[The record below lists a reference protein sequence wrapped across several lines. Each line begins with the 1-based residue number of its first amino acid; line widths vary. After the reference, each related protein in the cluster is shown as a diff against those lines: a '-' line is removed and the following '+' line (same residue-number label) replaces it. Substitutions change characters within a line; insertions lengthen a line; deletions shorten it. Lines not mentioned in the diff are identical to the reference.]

1 MDFQSI
7 IRESAGQG
15 IVLLKN
21 EKNMLPLG
29 ESDSISVFGRCQ
41 VNYYKSGTGSGGS
54 VHVPFSVNLLDGF
67 ENLKKEGFKIPA
79 LNQELIQV
87 YKNWINEHPFD
98 SGNGE
103 WASEPWCQVEMSLSD
118 ELVKAA
124 AAKSKKAIFLIGRTA
139 GEDQDNK
146 AEEGSFYL
154 TKTERENLRKICDSF
169 EEVCVILNVS
179 NIIDTSWLESEE
191 FSGHIRALLY
201 SWQGGMQGGQACA
214 DILCGK
220 KSPSGKLSDTIA
232 FKLEDYPSTKNFGSA
247 EDEVYEEDI
256 FVGYRYFTTF
266 AKEKVQFPFGFG
278 LSYTTFTQEVQKYDF
293 DEENL
298 YLEVKVTNSGSRT
311 GAEIVQVYAECPQGK
326 LGKAARVLCDFAKTK
341 ELESGKSE
349 IVKISFPVK
358 NLASYDDSGES
369 GNAYSYILEEGIYS
383 LYLGSDA
390 LHGEK
395 ILSKN
400 GKIADGSEFTVTKTR
415 VLEKLSQCCAPQKE
429 FSRLKAGNQKSD
441 GGFELLSEKVP
452 LSQENLGEKIKANL
466 PKELGHAELVS
477 ASNPAKIQFPDVVK
491 NPALIDEFV
500 ASLSDKELMTL
511 VRGEGMMSRKVTA
524 GLASAFG
531 GISQSLHDRG
541 IPAVACS
548 DGPSGIRMDNGKEAS
563 LVPIGTILAC
573 TWNPALVEDL
583 YEALAKEMISKNIDV
598 LLGPGCNIHRSP
610 LNGRNFEYYSEDPLL
625 SGKMAAAMCKGLARS
640 GGIGTIKHF
649 ALNNQESHRRTE
661 NSVVSERALREIY
674 LRPFEIAVK
683 EGNARAVM
691 TSYNGVNGHKS
702 ASNFDLNTSILRKEW
717 GFTGLV
723 MTDWWAAMNDCEKGG
738 EASGRNMSYMIR
750 ARNDIYMVVVNDTA
764 ESGGFGDNLPEA
776 LKNGSL
782 MRSELQVCVK
792 DILLFITET
801 YAAHVPL
808 RPLKSEITISTV
820 LDSVPAGVKI
830 YAPEEYATDS
840 ALSGDM
846 YFDVPETASYEVFGG
861 FIKDGGDTLSQSIS
875 NVLINGESV
884 GSFECRSTNGV
895 TMYSVAVQLVLKKGV
910 YKINLEHT
918 KPGILV
924 QCLCLRR
931 ERLSPIS
938 SGEYE

>member
-1 MDFQSI
+1 
-7 IRESAGQG
+7 
-15 IVLLKN
+15 
-21 EKNMLPLG
+21 
-29 ESDSISVFGRCQ
+29 
-41 VNYYKSGTGSGGS
+41 
-54 VHVPFSVNLLDGF
+54 
-67 ENLKKEGFKIPA
+67 
-79 LNQELIQV
+79 
-87 YKNWINEHPFD
+87 
-98 SGNGE
+98 
-103 WASEPWCQVEMSLSD
+103 
-118 ELVKAA
+118 
-124 AAKSKKAIFLIGRTA
+124 
-139 GEDQDNK
+139 
-146 AEEGSFYL
+146 
-154 TKTERENLRKICDSF
+154 
-169 EEVCVILNVS
+169 
-179 NIIDTSWLESEE
+179 
-191 FSGHIRALLY
+191 
-201 SWQGGMQGGQACA
+201 
-214 DILCGK
+214 
-220 KSPSGKLSDTIA
+220 
-232 FKLEDYPSTKNFGSA
+232 
-247 EDEVYEEDI
+247 
-256 FVGYRYFTTF
+256 
-266 AKEKVQFPFGFG
+266 
-278 LSYTTFTQEVQKYDF
+278 
-293 DEENL
+293 
-298 YLEVKVTNSGSRT
+298 
-311 GAEIVQVYAECPQGK
+311 
-326 LGKAARVLCDFAKTK
+326 
-341 ELESGKSE
+341 
-349 IVKISFPVK
+349 
-358 NLASYDDSGES
+358 
-369 GNAYSYILEEGIYS
+369 
-383 LYLGSDA
+383 
-390 LHGEK
+390 
-395 ILSKN
+395 
-400 GKIADGSEFTVTKTR
+400 
-415 VLEKLSQCCAPQKE
+415 
-429 FSRLKAGNQKSD
+429 
-441 GGFELLSEKVP
+441 
-452 LSQENLGEKIKANL
+452 
-466 PKELGHAELVS
+466 
-477 ASNPAKIQFPDVVK
+477 
-491 NPALIDEFV
+491 
-500 ASLSDKELMTL
+500 
-511 VRGEGMMSRKVTA
+511 
-524 GLASAFG
+524 
-531 GISQSLHDRG
+531 
-541 IPAVACS
+541 
-548 DGPSGIRMDNGKEAS
+548 
-563 LVPIGTILAC
+563 
-573 TWNPALVEDL
+573 
-583 YEALAKEMISKNIDV
+583 
-598 LLGPGCNIHRSP
+598 
-610 LNGRNFEYYSEDPLL
+610 
-625 SGKMAAAMCKGLARS
+625 
-640 GGIGTIKHF
+640 
-649 ALNNQESHRRTE
+649 
-661 NSVVSERALREIY
+661 VVSERALREIY

>member
-1 MDFQSI
+1 MDFQAL
-7 IRESAGQG
+7 IRESAVQG

-21 EKNMLPLG
+21 EENMLPLRG
-29 ESDSISVFGRCQ
+29 SDSLSVFGRCQ
-41 VNYYKSGTGSGGS
+41 INYYKSGTGSGGS
-54 VHVPFSVNLLDGF
+54 VHVPFSVNLLEGF
-67 ENLKKEGFKIPA
+67 ENLKKEGFKIPD
-79 LNQELIQV
+79 LNHELIKI
-87 YKNWINEHPFD
+87 YTDWIKDHPFD

-103 WASEPWCQVEMSLSD
+103 WASEPWCQVEMEVSD
-118 ELVKAA
+118 ELAKSAA
-124 AAKSKKAIFLIGRTA
+124 EKSKKAIVLIGRTA
-139 GEDQDNK
+139 GEDQDNR

-154 TKTERENLRKICDSF
+154 TKLERENLRRICAHF
-169 EEVCVILNVS
+169 EQVCVVLNVS
-179 NIIDTSWLESEE
+179 NIIDTSWMEADE
-191 FSGHIRALLY
+191 FSGHIKALLY

-220 KSPSGKLSDTIA
+220 KSPGGKLADTIA
-232 FKLEDYPSTKNFGSA
+232 CKLEDYPSTKNFGSA

-256 FVGYRYFTTF
+256 FVGYRYFSTF
-266 AKEKVQFPFGFG
+266 AKEKVRFPFGFG
-278 LSYTTFTQEVQKYDF
+278 LSYTTFRQEVKKYDF
-293 DEENL
+293 NKENL
-298 YLEVKVTNSGSRT
+298 FLEVEVTNLGRLT
-311 GAEIVQVYAECPQGK
+311 GADVVQIYGEPPQGK
-326 LGKAARVLCDFAKTK
+326 LGKAARILCAFAKTK
-341 ELESGKSE
+341 ELEPCESE
-349 IVKISFPVK
+349 TVRISFPIK

-369 GNAYSYILEEGIYS
+369 GNIYSYVLEEGVYS
-383 LYLGSDA
+383 LYLGRDS

-400 GKIADGSEFTVTKTR
+400 GRVADGSEFTVEKTMS
-415 VLEKLSQCCAPQKE
+415 LEKLSQCCAPQKE
-429 FSRLKAGNQKSD
+429 FFRFKAVGQKS
-441 GGFELLSEKVP
+441 GGEFELGSEKVP

-466 PKELGHAELVS
+466 PEELAPS
-477 ASNPAKIQFPDVVK
+477 SQKIHFSDVVK
-491 NPALIDEFV
+491 NPALADEFV
-500 ASLSDKELMTL
+500 ASLSDTELMTL

-531 GISQSLHDRG
+531 GISRSLHDRG

-563 LVPIGTILAC
+563 LVPIGTLLAC

-625 SGKMAAAMCKGLARS
+625 SGKMAAAMCRGLARS
-640 GGIGTIKHF
+640 GAIGTVKHF

-691 TSYNGVNGHKS
+691 TAYNGVNGHKS
-702 ASNFDLNTSILRKEW
+702 ASNYDLNTSILRKEW

-776 LKNGSL
+776 LKDGSL
-782 MRSELQVCVK
+782 TRAELQLCAK
-792 DILLFITET
+792 DIILFITET
-801 YAAHVPL
+801 YAAHLPL
-808 RPLKSEITISTV
+808 RPLKSEITLSTS
-820 LDSVPAGVKI
+820 LDSIPDGVKI
-830 YAPEEYATDS
+830 YAPEEYALAS
-840 ALSGDM
+840 ALLDTM
-846 YFDVPETASYEVFGG
+846 YFAVPETATYELFGG
-861 FIKDGGDTLSQSIS
+861 FSKDGGDTLSQSIT
-875 NVLINGESV
+875 NVLINGEPV

-938 SGEYE
+938 SGAYE